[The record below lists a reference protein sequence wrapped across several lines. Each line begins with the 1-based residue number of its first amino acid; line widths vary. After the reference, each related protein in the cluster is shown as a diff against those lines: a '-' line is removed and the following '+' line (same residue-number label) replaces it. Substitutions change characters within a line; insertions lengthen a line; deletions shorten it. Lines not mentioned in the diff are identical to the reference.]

1 MESAF
6 EFIVKWCCIIMENS
20 VKQMGNWYH
29 KLIYIIDQNEQI
41 QSIVHK
47 FGICK
52 KININKLLSEKL
64 LEIPKQKYPMFVYD
78 ILLEALQDKDDLYI
92 LQHIDILFDPQLKIN
107 PTQLFEELSKSY
119 KLIVEWPGRY
129 DDGRLYY
136 AEYGHPEYFMSNHF
150 EGKVVVEQ

>member
-1 MESAF
+1 MEITI
-6 EFIVKWCCIIMENS
+6 EEI
-20 VKQMGNWYH
+20 GNWYH
-29 KLIYIIDQNEQI
+29 KIIYVIKSKPNRSNINQLEI
-41 QSIVHK
+41 
-47 FGICK
+47 GRE
-52 KININKLLSEKL
+52 ININKLLSEKL

-78 ILLEALQDKDDLYI
+78 ILLEALRDKDDLYI

-129 DDGRLYY
+129 DEGRLYY

>member
-1 MESAF
+1 MEIAIK
-6 EFIVKWCCIIMENS
+6 E
-20 VKQMGNWYH
+20 MGNWYH
-29 KLIYIIDQNEQI
+29 KIIYVVKNKQNRSNVN
-41 QSIVHK
+41 QSEIGK
-47 FGICK
+47 EM
-52 KININKLLSEKL
+52 NINKILSAEL
-64 LEIPKQKYPMFVYD
+64 LEIPKQKYPMYVYD

-92 LQHIDILFDPQLKIN
+92 LTNIEILFDPQLKIN

-129 DDGRLYY
+129 DEGRLYY